1 MKMDINIAY
10 SNFLKAIEN
19 LNSVGNIVAYKDSHP
34 SEFSSLMLSVASFFM
49 YIKRHASESQEI
61 TSNSYQI
68 IINTL
73 SKYPELEGLKNTL
86 LIDTL

>member
-1 MKMDINIAY
+1 MKMDINSAY
-10 SNFLKAIEN
+10 SNFLIAIEN
-19 LNSVGNIVAYKDSHP
+19 LNSVGNLSTYKESHP
-34 SEFSSLMLSVASFFM
+34 NEFSSLMLSVASFFM
-49 YIKRHASESQEI
+49 YIKRHAHESQEI